1 MQIKIDMDI
10 PPEEGRRLMGL
21 PDVHGFQQE
30 LMDRIKERMLAG
42 TEGYDPLTL
51 FRPFMDQT
59 VSSME
64 QFQKLFGGLMATG
77 AGGGDKG
84 RRS

>member
-1 MQIKIDMDI
+1 MQINIDMDI
-10 PPEEGRRLMGL
+10 TPEEVRRLMGL

-30 LMDRIKERMLAG
+30 LMDKIKERMLAG

-64 QFQKLFGGLMATG
+64 QFQKFFGGLMAAG

-84 RRS
+84 KRG

>member
-10 PPEEGRRLMGL
+10 SPEEVRRLMGL

-30 LMDRIKERMLAG
+30 LMDKIKERMLSG

-59 VSSME
+59 MSSME
-64 QFQKLFGGLMATG
+64 QFQKIFGGLMAAG
-77 AGGGDKG
+77 AGSADKG
-84 RRS
+84 RRG

>member
-1 MQIKIDMDI
+1 MQIKVDLDI
-10 PPEEGRRLMGL
+10 TPEEVRRLMGL

-30 LMDRIKERMLAG
+30 LMDKIKERMLAG

-64 QFQKLFGGLMATG
+64 GFQKLFGSLMAAG
-77 AGGGDKG
+77 AGAAGKG
-84 RRS
+84 KRS